1 MGRSWLFHSSFQDSA
16 WGMRCGHGE
25 GCEDLPQKKHAQKSN
40 SNKKSGDGVCMPR
53 LIDSV

>member
-25 GCEDLPQKKHAQKSN
+25 GCEDLPRKKHAQKSN
-40 SNKKSGDGVCMPR
+40 SNKKSGGGVCMPR